1 MSKSLRPS
9 YPRWNCACSPAI
21 WFLAAWLGL
30 APKALSAELLPP
42 GFRPLPLGVHALAG
56 GKVVI
61 KPGEVLEHATI
72 VIRDGFIKAVG
83 PEVAPPADA
92 RVWDLKGLTIYAGF
106 IDPYLVLGATN
117 PPVSTSSSEPIAA
130 GGFTSPGVKFFGAP
144 GVQTDMG
151 NPGPGY
157 EVSKITPEHR
167 AVRDYSPKDKTLAPL
182 RELGFTAGV
191 IAPGK
196 GIIRGTSALI
206 ALSEENPND
215 VVIKPDVF
223 QHIAFE
229 THQDD
234 ERVYPASLMGVI
246 ATVRQSFFDV

>member
-1 MSKSLRPS
+1 MSESPRPS
-9 YPRWNCACSPAI
+9 FSRWSCACLPAI
-21 WFLAAWLGL
+21 WFLTAFFSF
-30 APKALSAELLPP
+30 APKMLSAKLLPP

-72 VIRDGFIKAVG
+72 VIRDGFIQAVG

-117 PPVSTSSSEPIAA
+117 LPVSTSGSEPIAG

-157 EVSKITPEHR
+157 EVAKITPEHR

-191 IAPGK
+191 IAPG
-196 GIIRGTSALI
+196 
-206 ALSEENPND
+206 
-215 VVIKPDVF
+215 
-223 QHIAFE
+223 
-229 THQDD
+229 
-234 ERVYPASLMGVI
+234 
-246 ATVRQSFFDV
+246 